1 MDWDDP
7 GEVPELDEITLLHLP
22 PPDAADRIPDER
34 LPHVDNPDEPEQDQQ
49 EEPWWRRETG
59 G

>member
-1 MDWDDP
+1 MDGDDA

-22 PPDAADRIPDER
+22 PPDAADRIPDDH
-34 LPHVDNPDEPEQDQQ
+34 LPHVATPDEPEPAEDD
-49 EEPWWRRETG
+49 PWWQRETG